1 MLSWKKHGPCVCRWY
16 YDDTPA
22 EITVKT
28 ANQSSQDIG
37 P

>member
-1 MLSWKKHGPCVCRWY
+1 MVLAY
-16 YDDTPA
+16 ADDIMMIGNTPA